1 MHQPTSST
9 DERVCHHIRAIE
21 RLLKA
26 TVLTVVIVNECDP
39 SNVPV
44 GCTEV
49 VLTAAGTLAE
59 VDLLV
64 PAGYLD
70 SELADVLE
78 VVARAAHNASK
89 SL

>member
-21 RLLKA
+21 RLLKT
-26 TVLTVVIVNECDP
+26 TVLTVVLVNKLD
-39 SNVPV
+39 SLNVPV

-49 VLTAAGTLAE
+49 VLTADGTLAE
-59 VDLLV
+59 IDLLV
-64 PAGYLD
+64 PAGYRD
-70 SELADVLE
+70 DELRDVLD
-78 VVARAAHNASK
+78 VVARSAHNASK